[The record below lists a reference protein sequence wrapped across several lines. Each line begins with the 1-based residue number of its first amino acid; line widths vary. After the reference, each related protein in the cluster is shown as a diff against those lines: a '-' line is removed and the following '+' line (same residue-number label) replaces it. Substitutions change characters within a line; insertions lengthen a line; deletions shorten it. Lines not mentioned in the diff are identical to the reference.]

1 MTKSDYSAETRAAFA
16 RIRRVAA
23 IALGVAFVHVVFGAI
38 VRISGSG
45 MGCGDHWPKC
55 YGSFFP
61 PMNRPDLIIEV
72 SHRYLASIV
81 GLLVLALAFVA
92 LAARRVARVGG
103 SRGPLRTSV
112 GALAAVIV
120 TAVLGGVTVKLGN
133 TMLAT
138 VAHWVLALTL
148 LALLVMTLVRASDR
162 HEDDRGVSAKTL
174 RIATMAAAM
183 AAIVVVL
190 GGVTAKYP
198 GAPIA
203 CLSFPHCGANPS
215 VPAAAGHIQMTH
227 RVIAIIL
234 VFHLIGSFIG
244 VRKRRA
250 VEHADVVTAAGIAM
264 TFGVIQLLIAGAMI
278 GMHLPPVLRSAHQ
291 AVGVAIW
298 ITTFAYAYMARA
310 AQWPFDTRQ
319 VFPDQ
324 PQRKSGPRKTV
335 ERISLATRELG
346 E

>member
-16 RIRRVAA
+16 GIRRVAT

-61 PMNRPDLIIEV
+61 PMDRPDLIIEV
-72 SHRYLASIV
+72 THRYLASIV
-81 GLLVLALAFVA
+81 GLVVLGLAIVA
-92 LAARRVARVGG
+92 IRARKVPRVGG
-103 SRGPLRTSV
+103 SRGPLRPAV
-112 GALAAVIV
+112 GALVAVIT

-133 TMLAT
+133 TMFAT

-148 LALLVMTLVRASDR
+148 LALLVMTRVRAADR
-162 HEDDRGVSAKTL
+162 HEDDRSVSAKTL
-174 RIATMAAAM
+174 RTAMMAAGM

-203 CLSFPHCGANPS
+203 CLSFPHCGANPD
-215 VPAAAGHIQMTH
+215 VPAAAGHVQMTH

-234 VFHLIGSFIG
+234 VFHLIGSFFG

-250 VEHADVVTAAGIAM
+250 LEHSDVITAAGVAAAL
-264 TFGVIQLLIAGAMI
+264 GVLQLLIAGAMI
-278 GMHLPPVLRSAHQ
+278 GMKLPPVLRSAHQ
-291 AVGVAIW
+291 AVGVGIW
-298 ITTFAYAYMARA
+298 IAVFAYAYMARV
-310 AQWPFDTRQ
+310 AQWPFDTTQ
-319 VFPDQ
+319 VFPDV

-335 ERISLATRELG
+335 DRISLSTRELG
-346 E
+346 D